1 MYDRLRATV
10 IFSIGRDVQT
20 GESLGHLPSTQ
31 KNQNK
36 NICAQPFLY
45 PGVKRTHAQVTL
57 QSYSKLRFNLGM

>member
-36 NICAQPFLY
+36 NICA
-45 PGVKRTHAQVTL
+45 AQQSSELRVTIMDYNQTFKG
-57 QSYSKLRFNLGM
+57 QS